1 MPLKQSR
8 FPRLDP
14 RSKEFRDVATGR
26 GIKGPGDPGPK
37 RRPADSLLLHP
48 AQGAP
53 PAQGAWSPMSLVRGK
68 PGPRV
73 GEIPMEAEAAPPE
86 HAQIPEAI
94 LAGGHVIR
102 PAGPQNWDVVE
113 INNQISQMEAEGNLE
128 GIENSER
135 MREYQHLVTQRGV
148 LRENGWLNFPSALGI
163 TGRPPASGES
173 VYLYHRGETELRTFS
188 VQPFEDRDLLQHAGS
203 LWNRLT
209 FNRMQDWIEL
219 RRRNPVVNF
228 LVKTSSISWRGL
240 IVDWS
245 LIKNAI
251 PGILRTYFQPAYTL
265 SAEPRALISGRAG
278 VGEIRQEPI
287 EQAPFVERLEED
299 AGWQTFSQDV
309 TNFVGLLEAEIP
321 AAIVEVV
328 KSVFSE
334 EVESPVP
341 HDELLGVS
349 RHHVI
354 NQIRADDLD
363 GARQTM
369 LLSGVSPEMTE
380 EIIQESVEIRDAPL
394 RRMEDIQDLVDQYN
408 RWMDPKSIIRWTS
421 GRQAQDEMNALFER
435 GSAAVGA
442 LRDSYDPEFHSVGM
456 GGWTA
461 SYMFL
466 ADGQERWEADNR
478 NIWLFI
484 LQQGRLP
491 GQDEM
496 RQLTMVNADQGLEFA
511 WQGLTDV
518 FNYVSIP
525 FADDIVRSLGGALGK
540 GVRAAWEMA
549 EHAPVV
555 GRGFVAAREIFRG
568 MAHLSASYVWGR
580 SWGGRI
586 MGTIARATE
595 RVTGTDGMLHVIH
608 RMFDRTN
615 PMTSV
620 ERVRYGLT
628 DNLMRRFRGLIER
641 LGTEAA
647 PFTERQFV
655 AMVSDA
661 ADEVAEAR
669 LVVLRREAGAG
680 RTAAT
685 DLELVRSANAFASE
699 PRSLVHALSERFRQR
714 YLELRVLPGLGGAR
728 GTRYLDEGLIA
739 WAYHQTNEPATIG
752 RVRRI
757 LRELGLDSVDPQQL
771 FRDFSRNI
779 DNVWDLHGI
788 PEDAIGRLE
797 GVMVRP
803 SSNVSGLVRAMVAI
817 NDTYQGFMSF
827 WTTMV
832 LRARP
837 SFVINNIID
846 TYFKAII
853 TGSNPFQSLDTI
865 LARFQELGTF
875 FPEDLRMVLHSTQ
888 LGGRSLEDLALEG
901 RLPRNFVEWF
911 RMGAEEGV
919 RHGRIPAWNGWLG
932 GLGAIWEGT
941 EVTARAATYLRLYET
956 DVSIMA
962 HHLDNWLSTALLE
975 SQADPVASALLRSL
989 RYRVSRSTTGYGIAN
1004 PSRMTE
1010 VLDLLAGL
1018 RTRGRV
1024 PLILSEDL
1032 MNRMM
1037 NLLGNDPNA
1046 RAAHAVI
1053 EQGVRDILQQGGTP
1067 EEIDRSIGQLFDDIL
1082 AGFEEDQAAQN
1093 LQNLRNMP
1101 GADVPIDPER
1111 MNGAA
1116 NAVDDAME
1124 AGTLPEVPPDAPPPE
1139 APAHPGPTQNVRPAP
1154 RETLTRSW
1162 RAGHRQ
1168 AEITFASDV
1177 QRDLYDAGSKL
1188 SRTMRGQN
1196 PLPASEAR
1204 AAIAS
1209 VAGRLGISEDDASA
1223 LATRVYRDI
1232 RDQMRGI
1239 ADGEA
1244 RVVVDNVGLPSR
1256 AAVEAAPTAI
1266 PERIR
1271 VEGPTG
1277 VWEGTRGEAQ
1287 AELQRLEDI
1296 LLGEGAY
1303 EEGMQEFYLMRED
1316 ARLLREA
1323 LDAMPAAPTAAPE
1336 VTVTPAAAPEAADI
1350 PPGRNLLDEA
1360 DAGLRDDIGRLRAD
1374 GNEAGAQQ
1382 LNELFSEE
1390 GPSIRRDAARAGA
1403 QMGRTSAAL
1412 SNLRADL
1419 NEAAQGAL
1427 QAARTAADVTASR
1440 LALEQAAQLNLQS
1453 LYLGDLDLA
1462 LGRFA
1467 RVGDH
1472 RTWVLQWA
1480 LGGPYTPHLR
1490 NMRWRQV
1497 YEIIAG
1503 EYRAADT
1510 ILTRALEE
1518 SQHLMQADPAAFQ
1531 ALVESGELFTPRSF
1545 LEAAGYT
1552 IELNPD
1558 GSLRVLS
1565 HTGGAFT
1572 TVSSTWG
1579 SVPNEFLRGLG
1590 FNGTAASPEVATW
1603 LDTPVRTLR
1612 NQQGELLGAAE
1623 LIAREQAEAV
1633 ERIARAT
1640 RPVTVPEAPPPPSLR
1655 QIADRNRELAEH
1667 QGLRAVYH
1675 GQPDP
1680 SAQPGRF
1687 GRFGGTLTDAE
1698 GYAGL
1703 RVGTW
1708 TDHQE
1713 RIRVA
1718 YVTEQQYQDGRR
1730 AAIRYEFEHGQGVNN
1745 VTVAPGPDYERRLQE
1760 AIDAATSRT
1769 DQPYRYVLFP
1779 EGSVEWL
1786 PLDASPPGVQAPAP
1800 EVAQAR
1806 AAAQASLQARQ
1817 ENLRRG
1823 VWGEMIGPNVQ
1834 EPFSFDSGRSVN
1846 DLYGGQRLPDGRMAT
1861 DSFDNLAE
1869 HLRMRMHA
1877 YAAAGDF
1884 RREAQIERH
1893 LEELISAWE
1902 ARIMREAEREGIPM
1916 GLGSRRFRYPS
1927 REMMD
1932 PNVVAYFRALDD
1944 QTAFVNQFRQLTD
1957 DIRSHIR
1964 NRMVE
1969 GDVLFRQLSPEQQT
1983 LIQRIGRGYVENMAL
1998 GEEAV
2003 MSGGEFL
2010 GRNYRGVLEETN
2022 RIFIGY
2028 HQFSQFDR
2036 MMKNVVPFWMFPS
2049 RSIPFW
2055 LGAMVHDPELVGW
2068 YLRYM
2073 SNTSMVA
2080 WQHGFATSRGEPLPS
2095 MRGLIPLGNGMWW
2108 NPTGPLSMRYVFP
2121 NLDYYDLQEMTDQDV
2136 GFGTIAT
2143 SIALR
2148 SLSMFGASPSPWVP
2162 LLFRV
2167 TGTLDA
2173 DIYQP
2178 MGLLP
2183 QAQLIPPVANALL
2196 KRVARQTTFGRLA
2209 MELLDPDASYI
2220 DFLVEQQILISFLE
2234 QIADPSMTDAQ
2245 RWALLDT
2252 AQNALDMYA
2261 RGEDP
2266 AAQRLWEEA
2275 YGHIQTDD
2283 WLTATLGYFTGIYP
2297 RMHTDADARLLYT
2310 RAENARLRWA
2320 ANDVLGAHML
2330 ELPKDIEQMW
2340 GIITSRINDVPAN
2353 YAANLYT
2360 AFSWVRVPSGSEPYD
2375 PTRESPQAY
2384 YDRVSRVSSSYE
2396 SVDGMSY
2403 NVIVAFNI
2411 ESQRQRHEYM
2421 AEWERIRQVRDQA
2434 LHALPAG
2441 NNPAVEIEIQR
2452 RYAAEVADLELR
2464 YPLAP
2469 RDWVIGYK
2477 PEQLVYEDFRNLWW
2491 HTLLDGAPSWD
2502 PDRYE
2507 VYADYQRDYQTWL
2520 GRLPAIAAPM
2530 MREMQTRF
2538 AEANFMNAALNR
2550 PEDLGLMLVAETNA
2564 AGLEQWR
2571 IETDDIHSAINY
2583 VWVHNFQER
2592 YYEEVGKATTPEGRE
2607 LLERNFLRQFGP
2619 DGRPTEEDIIEWM
2632 QARYGDRFT
2641 VQDIRQGL
2649 YGRAILSME
2658 DRQAQNAELR
2668 VGEAAAGR
2676 DERIWNLLNRV
2687 PPGAAYDDFMDTF
2700 RRNEGDDGW
2709 MEAFRR
2715 TTSTADWRNPED
2727 AQQFEAI
2734 LERTL
2739 RELGYNQPVGDE
2751 ELASRSQAREEQDQ
2765 FRGLVTGRLGEDFW
2779 TTFSWYM
2786 SLSQSERAAAREQ
2799 DPTLSGLIDQYYAM
2813 KDMWGMSH
2821 PVWAQY
2827 YLGEV
2832 TTTRGGGG
2840 GGGGGG
2846 RRGGG
2851 GGTRTPTRRLS
2862 YIPLGYRGAAE
2873 GRELLQAGRRLGS
2886 GGAGGNL
2893 PPLGG
2898 ASLTRSGGGGGTTGG
2913 LSPEEEELLAKMAEG
2928 QEKAKV
2934 RK

>member
-615 PMTSV
+615 PMTGV

-962 HHLDNWLSTALLE
+962 HHLDNWLSAALLE

-1336 VTVTPAAAPEAADI
+1336 VTVTPAAAPEGPNL
-1350 PPGRNLLDEA
+1350 PPDRDMVGELDTQLQSDVA
-1360 DAGLRDDIGRLRAD
+1360 RLRAD
-1374 GNEAGAQQ
+1374 GNEAAAQG
-1382 LNELFSEE
+1382 LEE
-1390 GPSIRRDAARAGA
+1390 IGSRQGNSIRVQAEQEGRLLA
-1403 QMGRTSAAL
+1403 RTSFEM
-1412 SNLRADL
+1412 SNLRATLDS
-1419 NEAAQGAL
+1419 AAQDAL
-1427 QAARTAADVTASR
+1427 KAVATAADTGAARESV
-1440 LALEQAAQLNLQS
+1440 EQAALLTLES
-1453 LYLGDLDLA
+1453 LYLGDIDLA
-1462 LGRFA
+1462 VGRFS
-1467 RVGDH
+1467 RMGTH
-1472 RTWVLQWA
+1472 RNWVLQWA
-1480 LGGPYTPHLR
+1480 LNAPYTPRFR

-1503 EYRAADT
+1503 EYRAANT
-1510 ILTRALEE
+1510 IVTNAMAEARR
-1518 SQHLMQADPAAFQ
+1518 LMTADPAAFR
-1531 ALVESGELFTPRSF
+1531 AIVESGNLFTPRQF
-1545 LEAAGYT
+1545 LEAAGYR
-1552 IELNPD
+1552 IVLSPD
-1558 GSLRVLS
+1558 GTLREIS
-1565 HTGGAFT
+1565 HASGAFST
-1572 TVSSTWG
+1572 ASATWG
-1579 SVPNEFLRGLG
+1579 SITDEFLRGLG
-1590 FNGTAASPEVATW
+1590 FEGTAAGDVATW

-1612 NQQGELLGAAE
+1612 NPRGELLGAE
-1623 LIAREQAEAV
+1623 EIITIEQAEAA
-1633 ERIARAT
+1633 ERVAQAT
-1640 RPVTVPEAPPPPSLR
+1640 RPVTVPEVPPPPSLR
-1655 QIADRNRELAEH
+1655 QIVNQNAELAEH
-1667 QGLRAVYH
+1667 QGLIAVYNGRYPNETTVSGF
-1675 GQPDP
+1675 GQSLDGAVGR
-1680 SAQPGRF
+1680 SGPGHPE
-1687 GRFGGTLTDAE
+1687 L
-1698 GYAGL
+1698 
-1703 RVGTW
+1703 VS
-1708 TDHQE
+1708 
-1713 RIRVA
+1713 VA
-1718 YVTEQQYQDGRR
+1718 YVTPEQYQQGRR
-1730 AAIRYEFEHGQGVNN
+1730 AAIREEFRRGQSAVNN
-1745 VTVAPGPDYERRLQE
+1745 VPRPPTGSTLEEVE
-1760 AIDAATSRT
+1760 AAVEAAARVPETETS
-1769 DQPYRYVLFP
+1769 YRYVQFA
-1779 EGSVEWL
+1779 EGEVEWL
-1786 PLDASPPGVQAPAP
+1786 PVDAPPPGVQAPPPDAT
-1800 EVAQAR
+1800 QAR
-1806 AAAQASLQARQ
+1806 AAAQEAEAAQR
-1817 ENLRRG
+1817 ENLRRS
-1823 VWGEMIGPNVQ
+1823 VWNEMAGRDVQ
-1834 EPFSFDSGRSVN
+1834 RPFSFSSGRSVTSI
-1846 DLYGGQRLPDGRMAT
+1846 YGGRRLPDGRMAT
-1861 DSFDNLAE
+1861 DSFDNMAE
-1869 HLRMRMHA
+1869 YIRSRVHA
-1877 YAAAGDF
+1877 YTEAGDYV
-1884 RREAQIERH
+1884 RAAH
-1893 LEELISAWE
+1893 
-1902 ARIMREAEREGIPM
+1902 AERRLDELVSEWQTRLVSEAARSGIPVDP
-1916 GLGSRRFRYPS
+1916 GVLRFRYPS

-1932 PNVVAYFRALDD
+1932 PNVVAYFRAVDD
-1944 QTAFVNQFRQLTD
+1944 QEAFINQFRELAD
-1957 DIRSHIR
+1957 DIEAHIH

-1969 GDVLFRQLSPEQQT
+1969 GDTLFRQISPEQQT
-1983 LIQRIGRGYVENMAL
+1983 LIQRIGRAYVERMAL

-2003 MSGGEFL
+2003 ISGGEFL
-2010 GRNYRGVLEETN
+2010 GRSYGGVINETN
-2022 RIFIGY
+2022 RIMVGY
-2028 HQFSQFDR
+2028 QEFSGLDR
-2036 MMKNVVPFWMFPS
+2036 MMKNVVPFWMFPT

-2055 LGAMVHDPELVGW
+2055 LETMIHHPEIVGW

-2080 WQHGFATSRGEPLPS
+2080 WQHGFATSRGQPLPS

-2121 NLDYYDLQEMTDQDV
+2121 NLDYYDLQEMTDQDA

-2167 TGTLDA
+2167 TGTLDT

-2183 QAQLIPPVANALL
+2183 QAQLIPPIANALL

-2209 MELLDPDASYI
+2209 MELLDPDVSYI
-2220 DFLVEQQILISFLE
+2220 DFLVENQILINYLE
-2234 QIADPSMTDAQ
+2234 QIADPNMSEDQ
-2245 RWALLDT
+2245 KWALLAT
-2252 AQNALDMYA
+2252 MQNALDMYA

-2266 AAQRLWEEA
+2266 AAQRLWDEA

-2283 WLTATLGYFTGIYP
+2283 WLTTTLGYFTGLYP

-2320 ANDVLGAHML
+2320 ANDALGAAML
-2330 ELPKDIEQMW
+2330 GLPKDIEQMW
-2340 GIITSRINDVPAN
+2340 GFITQNLYDVPEN

-2384 YDRVSRVSSSYE
+2384 YERVSRVSSSYE
-2396 SVDGMSY
+2396 NVDGMSY

-2411 ESQRQRHEYM
+2411 ESQRQRQEYM
-2421 AEWERIRQVRDQA
+2421 AERERIRQARDQSLA
-2434 LHALPAG
+2434 PLPVG
-2441 NNPAVEIEIQR
+2441 NNPTIEIEIYR
-2452 RYAAEVADLELR
+2452 RFAEEIADLELR

-2477 PEQLVYEDFRNLWW
+2477 PEQLVYEDFRSLWW
-2491 HTLLDGAPSWD
+2491 YTLLDGAPSWD
-2502 PDRYE
+2502 PERYE
-2507 VYADYQRDYQTWL
+2507 SYDNFQQDYQRWL
-2520 GRLPAIAAPM
+2520 DRLPAIAAPM

-2550 PEDLGLMLVAETNA
+2550 PEDLGLRLVAETNA

-2571 IETDDIHSAINY
+2571 IENDDIHSAINY

-2592 YYEEVGKATTPEGRE
+2592 YYEEVGKATTSEGRE

-2619 DGRPTEEDIIEWM
+2619 DGRPTEEDIIEWV

-2641 VQDIRQGL
+2641 IQEIRRGL
-2649 YGRAILSME
+2649 YGRTILSME
-2658 DRQAQNAELR
+2658 QRQAQNAEQR
-2668 VGEAAAGR
+2668 VGDVAAGR
-2676 DERIWNLLNRV
+2676 DERIWDLLNRV
-2687 PPGAAYDDFMDTF
+2687 PPGTAYDDFMDTF
-2700 RRNEGDDGW
+2700 RQLGGDDGW
-2709 MEAFRR
+2709 IETFRA
-2715 TTSTADWRNPED
+2715 TDSTASWRRPED
-2727 AQQFEAI
+2727 AQEFEVL

-2739 RELGYNQPVGDE
+2739 RELGYNQEVGDT
-2751 ELASRSQAREEQDQ
+2751 ELASRSQAREENTQLRDI
-2765 FRGLVTGRLGEDFW
+2765 VTGRLGEDFW
-2779 TTFSWYM
+2779 TTFNWYM

-2799 DPTLSGLIDQYYAM
+2799 DPTLAARIDQYYTIKEA
-2813 KDMWGMSH
+2813 WGLTH

-2840 GGGGGG
+2840 GGGGGY
-2846 RRGGG
+2846 RGGG
-2851 GGTRTPTRRLS
+2851 GGGRTRTPARRLS